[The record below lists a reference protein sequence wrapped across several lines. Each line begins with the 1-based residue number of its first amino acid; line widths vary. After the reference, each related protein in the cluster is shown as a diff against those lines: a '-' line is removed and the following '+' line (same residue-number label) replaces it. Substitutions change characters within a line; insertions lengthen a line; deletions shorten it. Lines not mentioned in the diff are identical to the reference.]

1 MAQKYFG
8 TYIKLNR
15 ELVKV
20 WNDTVT
26 LYNKIR
32 VKGKRITPEDCKK
45 YFEKLSEII
54 SKNRQLDEWLTKWRL
69 WNKKVAKEYVEQY
82 KYSEFLPYYPVSE
95 EWYLEDVIVA
105 IREIVEDYIKP
116 LLRKYCIKVV
126 PPPPPPEAK
135 SRLITIVG
143 GYLLT
148 NELYSGK
155 NVELDIT
162 IEISVPADFDEKE
175 FIEKIKEWIE
185 AWHIA
190 NGFYSIEYLDKN
202 KKKFKHT
209 DFNLKIGVKEDTP
222 SNLEPIGLTYLKA
235 NFSKKAWEYS
245 LETFLEE
252 QINNYLESLL

>member
-45 YFEKLSEII
+45 YFEKLSEIV

-95 EWYLEDVIVA
+95 EWYLENVIVA

-116 LLRKYCIKVV
+116 LLRKYCIKEV
-126 PPPPPPEAK
+126 PPPPPPKAK
-135 SRLITIVG
+135 SRLLKIVG

-148 NELYSGK
+148 NEKYPGK
-155 NVELDIT
+155 NVELDVT
-162 IEISVPADFDEKE
+162 IDISVPVDFDEE
-175 FIEKIKEWIE
+175 DFIKKVKEWLE
-185 AWHIA
+185 EWHIE
-190 NGFYSIEYLDKN
+190 NGFFSIFYLETTSFDES
-202 KKKFKHT
+202 
-209 DFNLKIGVKEDTP
+209 DFQFSIGVKEDVFSDLSP
-222 SNLEPIGLTYLKA
+222 AGLLDIKVR
-235 NFSKKAWEYS
+235 FSKSEWEYS
-245 LETFLEE
+245 LETFLEDR
-252 QINNYLESLL
+252 INSYLETIL

>member
-8 TYIKLNR
+8 TYIKLNE
-15 ELVKV
+15 ELVKL
-20 WNDTVT
+20 WNDTIS
-26 LYNKIR
+26 LYNRIR
-32 VKGKRITPEDCKK
+32 IRGKRITREDCSKF
-45 YFEKLSEII
+45 FEELSEIA
-54 SKNRQLDEWLTKWRL
+54 SKRRHLEDLLYKYRL
-69 WNKKVAKEYVEQY
+69 QDKKVAKEYVD
-82 KYSEFLPYYPVSE
+82 KYRFSRFLPFFVDE
-95 EWYLEDVIVA
+95 NTYLETVISN
-105 IREIVEDYIKP
+105 IKLIIDEYIKP
-116 LLRKYCIKVV
+116 LLRRYCIKVV
-126 PPPPPPEAK
+126 PPPPPPKAK

-162 IEISVPADFDEKE
+162 IEISVPVDFDEEE
-175 FIEKIKEWIE
+175 FIEKIKEWLE
-185 AWHIA
+185 AWHVA

-222 SNLEPIGLTYLKA
+222 SNLEPIGLTYLKV